1 MKTIF
6 FIPGTALV
14 SALAGCSTPPMA
26 LNRVGPAPVGNG
38 GSASSAKDWLVVNT
52 ATETRQ
58 VGDYTYY
65 YPHTGYSIYT
75 KAGKFCQYV
84 PNHIG
89 DTDESA
95 ARVGIPAGKY
105 TVDAESDFGPVIV
118 PVLIEDG
125 KTTEVNLDTSGEK
138 YSRTTNNTSI
148 VWFPT
153 GRSSTYYA
161 VGWRAAARPTNN
173 K

>member
-1 MKTIF
+1 MKNVMKIN
-6 FIPGTALV
+6 ILILGAIAV
-14 SALAGCSTPPMA
+14 SFLAGCSTPPMA
-26 LNRVGPAPVGNG
+26 LNQIGPAPVGKSRSRSMG
-38 GSASSAKDWLVVNT
+38 EGRLVVNT
-52 ATETRQ
+52 ATTTYEI
-58 VGDYTYY
+58 GDRTYHH
-65 YPHTGYSIYT
+65 PHTGYSIYT

-125 KTTEVNLDTSGEK
+125 KTTEVNLDTSGEQ
-138 YSRTTNNTSI
+138 YSRNTNNTAV

-153 GRSSTYYA
+153 GRSSAYYP
-161 VGWRAAARPTNN
+161 VGWRAP
-173 K
+173 